1 MSAVLL
7 KLLNMSIAASW
18 VIAVVLLLR
27 LLLRPAP
34 KWTRCLLWLVVAIR
48 LTVPFSFESII
59 SIIPSANTIGTEVV
73 VPNVNEET
81 PSTEE
86 NKQPTVI
93 TPSTPKVE
101 QIVIQSGIPAL
112 DNAINPV
119 IKEHLAPTPEESV
132 DPMQIVYAV
141 AGTVWLTGVLALVGY
156 AIFGYW
162 RIRRKVRASIPR
174 SENVWICDDIQSPF
188 LLGVFKPRIYLPS
201 GMDEQTIDHVLAHEN
216 SHLARLDHIWKPL
229 GYFILAVHWFNPL
242 VWLSYVLFCKDLEL
256 ACDEK
261 VISTLDTEKKTA
273 YSQAL
278 LNCSTPRRFVAAY
291 PLAFGEVS
299 IKARIK
305 RVLHYKKPA
314 IWVLIVALLATTMS
328 AGCLL
333 TDGEQKEQIPEKDI
347 WLFNEA
353 PETVEFPFSLPDCK
367 MSIYTY
373 PFYTIIQMIDLYK
386 EDAEK
391 YLKKLETEEGFTA
404 YYEIYTSLY
413 SGSHVEYAILRDE
426 NYTILYNGSW
436 QYEFYVFEKSK
447 YAPSGITEEQA
458 SNLIAQTKE
467 ADPEYSAYLTLDIT
481 PKYFY
486 DLTGGQIYMQIDSLE
501 RSTCKQNLYLIANNS
516 VVSMYQW
523 DLHGYYGK
531 HDVSVNKPE
540 PNIQIAL
547 TDLDQNGIDEV
558 WFINNIDPENIYL
571 MGCENG
577 ELKYTQELEP
587 DFYYWYYHKI
597 LKYEFIEKDNQLL
610 IFEKEKEPNN
620 PYYDELG
627 DFLHTLSIQN
637 GELVIDRQPIQEE
650 ETPQ

>member
-1 MSAVLL
+1 MSAILL

-48 LTVPFSFESII
+48 LTVPFSFESVI
-59 SIIPSANTIGTEVV
+59 SIIPSANTICTEVV
-73 VPNVNEET
+73 LPNVNEET

-119 IKEHLAPTPEESV
+119 IKEHLAPTPDESV

-201 GMDEQTIDHVLAHEN
+201 GMDEQTVDHVLAHES

-261 VISTLDTEKKTA
+261 VIGALDAEKKTA

-353 PETVEFPFSLPDCK
+353 PETVEFPFSLPDFK
-367 MSIYTY
+367 TSIYTY
-373 PFYTIIQMIDLYK
+373 PFYTIVQMIDLYNYK

-413 SGSHVEYAILRDE
+413 SGSSVVYAILRDE
-426 NYTILYNGSW
+426 NYTILYDGW
-436 QYEFYVFEKSK
+436 QYELYVFEKSK

-486 DLTGGQIYMQIDSLE
+486 DLTGGQIYMQIDSLD
-501 RSTCKQNLYLIANNS
+501 SSSCKQNFYLITDNS

-523 DLHGYYGK
+523 DLFDYYGR
-531 HDVSVNKPE
+531 HDVIRNKPK

-597 LKYEFIEKDNQLL
+597 LKYKFIEKDNQLL

-650 ETPQ
+650 PPQ